1 MEEANHQEET
11 PRLGFEYHAHFP
23 SDGPSPVQN
32 KPNPDSAESSAMRIG
47 EEMNTRNS
55 DNLRIPTANRESNLS
70 GRDSNLLGTPIND
83 LQVLEDKF
91 PVDIIDSPMPATN
104 LTNNQNAASKPLGK
118 VWENEEEET
127 D

>member
-1 MEEANHQEET
+1 
-11 PRLGFEYHAHFP
+11 
-23 SDGPSPVQN
+23 
-32 KPNPDSAESSAMRIG
+32 MRIG
-47 EEMNTRNS
+47 EELNTRNS